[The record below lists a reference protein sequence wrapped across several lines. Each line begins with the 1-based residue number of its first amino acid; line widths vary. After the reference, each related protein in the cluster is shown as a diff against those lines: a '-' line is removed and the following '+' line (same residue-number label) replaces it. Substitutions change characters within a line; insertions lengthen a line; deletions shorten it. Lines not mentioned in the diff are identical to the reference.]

1 MPLITNKIPNSVN
14 HHSQSVSGIEVEID
28 ECDNEIS
35 VFEPERSKSEVEK
48 RLSSLAV
55 KSTGGSETSSNSHN
69 SYGEYENC
77 YPDQNGSDEKVAQK
91 KNHQLSQFSPHLK
104 PNSNSDLS
112 PSPKIGS
119 SKKHHHSFFS
129 KKKNFSLRG
138 VQKFLQS
145 TKSNVSEWTKKQRF
159 DSPLVKVRP
168 SNQDSRYKSA
178 EMLLDD
184 DSWSPACRNKSNS
197 FDNIL
202 STVNSK
208 YFTIPRKSRQLDI
221 NDALIMKLINE
232 EQKTK
237 EEAEL
242 LVKLQR
248 LESMEMEHAIF
259 TFFVHRITPSG
270 KREGKKKVLQLD
282 LEQENLI
289 LIGRG
294 CIECEVW
301 FSDIITAERSN
312 SGANYGF
319 SIEANHT
326 TLLLECETAENREEI
341 ICRIRSHLSQ
351 KNGSGTFSGIL
362 EKKSVKSLNIWSK
375 KEVRIEGSKL
385 MYRNLVSHKLC
396 YKNII
401 DISSGK
407 AVVSGNSQYCQIR
420 ITDGFKTFVFRE
432 PNMNTMIYN
441 NWMEEINKAQSFA
454 SSGNS
459 HAQKD
464 VAPEGIFESLFEEIE
479 AIKHDSKTANY
490 HLGRMEDFLK
500 QLQINID
507 GRRGSNASSRS
518 GSMVLSS
525 NHISTSYCYES
536 SISSSQKDSSIENS
550 PRSNSVTNSLH
561 KSSMAPS
568 VISSSGNEKQDS
580 TKSEDVSSNVY
591 LEAEIVEC
599 YDIVQ
604 DEQFVKSNSVLEA
617 PTSLHLDSLSPNSAL
632 KHPSPNFPSPPS
644 PYQGCQNSDNHHPKL
659 SEQCSV
665 VTEDG
670 VTASYEVLE
679 DSYCGDFSNMGSSTA
694 NRDSAVSNSAVAGSK
709 EPSSP
714 RAVKR
719 RQNNNNSRPPSL
731 YDNCSECSN
740 EDAKSQPVSEYDNA
754 TEDDDDDVI
763 ETASNNDTIQSS
775 SSNLNTGSSKDTRS
789 TTPEA
794 SGEGVVQLKLSS
806 PTTSLNLQTQSSVQE
821 QPNCS
826 NFEPALVVSN
836 SQEETKVSSPQKDRS
851 FLIQA
856 KTDSPKS
863 GNPTNSLQPKESLPP
878 FSVSRGVSKDSFK
891 SSTGS
896 TARRN
901 TFNTTEPDPK
911 EDLSP
916 SAIIGPRFS
925 STSQATNNTRHNKS
939 ASSDMRPVPN
949 TPEFTNTTST
959 VTPEE
964 TTISEKE
971 TIKTPESPKQDAT
984 PVISACVPPPPA
996 PPPPPMMG
1004 APPPPIMGAPPP
1016 PAPPPVPNGMIGGPP
1031 PPPPLPGATKL
1042 LSKKSFISKSK
1053 GPALKPI
1060 HWKPIRGCQI
1070 ESSIWKT
1077 KICSGLEIDAD
1088 SLKKLENMFKV
1099 EQQNVFKKK
1108 KSLKQELKYT
1118 FDQNKARNLE
1128 LFMK

>member
-1 MPLITNKIPNSVN
+1 MPLITNKIPPITVNN
-14 HHSQSVSGIEVEID
+14 HHSLSPESGGGEID
-28 ECDNEIS
+28 ERCTSGETENIA
-35 VFEPERSKSEVEK
+35 VFEHEGNERRSDVDK
-48 RLSSLAV
+48 RLSSLAA
-55 KSTGGSETSSNSHN
+55 KSTGSETSSNSHN
-69 SYGEYENC
+69 SYAEFES
-77 YPDQNGSDEKVAQK
+77 YPDQNGSDEKVTQK
-91 KNHQLSQFSPHLK
+91 KQFPLSSSATNLK
-104 PNSNSDLS
+104 PINSSVLS
-112 PSPKIGS
+112 PGPKSSGA
-119 SKKHHHSFFS
+119 SKKHHHSFFA

-138 VQKFLQS
+138 VQKFLQN
-145 TKSNVSEWTKKQRF
+145 TKSNVSEWTKKQKF

-184 DSWSPACRNKSNS
+184 DSWNAACRNKSNS

-202 STVNSK
+202 GTINSK

-248 LESMEMEHAIF
+248 LESMDMEHALF

-326 TLLLECETAENREEI
+326 TLLLECETAETREEI

-362 EKKSVKSLNIWSK
+362 EKKSLKSLNIWSK

-385 MYRNLVSHKLC
+385 MYRNLVSHKLG

-432 PNMNTMIYN
+432 PNMNSMIYS

-454 SSGNS
+454 SSAS
-459 HAQKD
+459 SQTQKD

-479 AIKHDSKTANY
+479 AIKNDSKTANY
-490 HLGRMEDFLK
+490 HLGRMEDFLR

-518 GSMVLSS
+518 GSMVLLS
-525 NHISTSYCYES
+525 NHIATSYCYES
-536 SISSSQKDSSIENS
+536 SMSSSQKDSSIENS
-550 PRSNSVTNSLH
+550 PRSNSVSNSLH

-568 VISSSGNEKQDS
+568 IISSSGNEKQDS
-580 TKSEDVSSNVY
+580 TKSEDISSNVY
-591 LEAEIVEC
+591 LEAEIVDC

-604 DEQFVKSNSVLEA
+604 DEQFVKSNLTLETQ
-617 PTSLHLDSLSPNSAL
+617 PMSLHLDSLSPTSAAL
-632 KHPSPNFPSPPS
+632 KNQPSPIFPSPPS
-644 PYQGCQNSDNHHPKL
+644 PYQNRDPERAPSVI
-659 SEQCSV
+659 EQCSV
-665 VTEDG
+665 VTDDG
-670 VTASYEVLE
+670 VTAAYEVLE
-679 DSYCGDFSNMGSSTA
+679 DSYCDFSNIGISCNTTNRNSGISS
-694 NRDSAVSNSAVAGSK
+694 SVEGGSK
-709 EPSSP
+709 DLSQ
-714 RAVKR
+714 RVVKGR
-719 RQNNNNSRPPSL
+719 SRSSRPPSM

-740 EDAKSQPVSEYDNA
+740 DDARSQPVSEYDNA
-754 TEDDDDDVI
+754 TEDDDII
-763 ETASNNDTIQSS
+763 ETVSNDDTIQSS
-775 SSNLNTGSSKDTRS
+775 NSNLTKEARS
-789 TTPEA
+789 TPSDIDAERS
-794 SGEGVVQLKLSS
+794 SGESSIQMKLSS
-806 PTTSLNLQTQSSVQE
+806 PGSTKELRTQSSVQE
-821 QPNCS
+821 QPNCA
-826 NFEPALVVSN
+826 NFEPAMVVSSCHEGENVSLPNGKEICSQKN
-836 SQEETKVSSPQKDRS
+836 SDAEKVVTNVSPV
-851 FLIQA
+851 
-856 KTDSPKS
+856 
-863 GNPTNSLQPKESLPP
+863 KEAIPP
-878 FSVSRGVSKDSFK
+878 FSVSRGGCKDSLK
-891 SSTGS
+891 SSSSSSSS
-896 TARRN
+896 TFRRN
-901 TFNTTEPDPK
+901 TFNTPERNPQAD
-911 EDLSP
+911 SP
-916 SAIIGPRFS
+916 TAVIGPRFS
-925 STSQATNNTRHNKS
+925 SMSQASNMRHKKS
-939 ASSDMRPVPN
+939 PSADMRPMNDIPKPNQDSDFTSVPTEN
-949 TPEFTNTTST
+949 F
-959 VTPEE
+959 V
-964 TTISEKE
+964 SEKE
-971 TIKTPESPKQDAT
+971 NITPQLPQ
-984 PVISACVPPPPA
+984 PVKYNIPAPPA
-996 PPPPPMMG
+996 PPPPPVMG
-1004 APPPPIMGAPPP
+1004 I
-1016 PAPPPVPNGMIGGPP
+1016 PAPPPVPNGMAGPPP

-1042 LSKKSFISKSK
+1042 LSKKSFISKNK
-1053 GPALKPI
+1053 GPTLKPI
-1060 HWKPIRGCQI
+1060 HWKPIRGNQI
-1070 ESSIWKT
+1070 ECSIWKT
-1077 KICSGLEIDAD
+1077 KTGSGLEIDAE

-1108 KSLKQELKYT
+1108 KSIKQELKYS

-1128 LFMK
+1128 LFMKLVFFK